1 MSKKALVT
9 GSFDPPTV
17 GHLALIEKAA
27 RAFDEVIVC
36 IFRNREKESLFSEEL
51 RVKMLWDAI
60 GEAGLGNVTVDVSDG
75 FVADYAR
82 EKGIGA
88 VVRGVRDIRDMEYE
102 VDMARYNNQR
112 NHDLETFLWVA
123 PDSQKG
129 ISSTEARK
137 MLHGGVLS
145 DDILPPAVI
154 RLIEINTAMGK
165 SST

>member
-17 GHLALIEKAA
+17 GHLVLIEKAA

-36 IFRNREKESLFSEEL
+36 VFRNREKESFFSEEL
-51 RVKMLWDAI
+51 RVEMLCEAI
-60 GEAGLGNVTVDVSDG
+60 GEAGLDNVTVDVSDG

-88 VVRGVRDIRDMEYE
+88 VVRGVRDVRDMEYE

-112 NHDLETFLWVA
+112 NRNLETFLWVA
-123 PDSQKG
+123 HDGQKG

-137 MLHGGVLS
+137 MLHGGVLP

-154 RLIEINTAMGK
+154 RLIEKNTAMGK